1 MAILKDLIVN
11 GAARILGDTYAGKI
25 TATSFVKN
33 GGTSSQF
40 LMADGSVSTHSGVDK
55 VGTVTS
61 VAASAGA
68 GISVSGS
75 PITTSGTLTITN
87 TGVRSVAAGS
97 TANIIKVN
105 TNGTDTNI
113 TINNVAHATSAD
125 SATKATQDGNGNTIT
140 SKYVTLDT
148 AQTIAGAKTFSGGI
162 TMSSNIIPNTTDT
175 RNIGSSSVK
184 FANVYA
190 TTFNGVATNISTET
204 ATSNSSRAVFFAYE
218 GDTSR
223 VVYDNDFKYNPST
236 NTLSIGTGTLT
247 ATQYSGN
254 AATATKA
261 TQDGNGNTI
270 TSKYVTL
277 DTAQEIS
284 GAKTFNSN
292 VTISGS
298 YGIKFANNQL
308 SESTGGRLSVGTSG
322 QAAAQGFN
330 AGNLLISNTWAD
342 YTKVPTD
349 GIYCKGQIVSANSF
363 KLVNGTASQFLM
375 ADGTTKTL
383 STTVLQNN
391 TNPVTSGAVWSF
403 CDEFEEVT
411 ATALNYLNLS
421 KQDKLTAGS
430 GIALTQAS
438 GSAIISVAGVPRE
451 VLSATHAGLVQLRNN
466 NRLVPGQWYRITD
479 YNPTF
484 VGSSALLHSGA
495 LISGHHRFDI
505 LVMATSY
512 NTLAPDAYACR
523 HEGDTY
529 FQHCLLDKW
538 KLKYSLTDPYEDLG
552 LTGIKRYTWCDATTD
567 GGIIYEM
574 IDENNNQ
581 CPYDFKNVMI
591 QVYCRINAGKDNDL
605 YQEKDFGPY
614 GISSQNQKYYTFNL
628 RSEDSDNIDL
638 SVAVMDPSWGYS
650 TETAAPSHIDV
661 DIVCNNTIKPFLSR
675 LVDFYPLETITTL
688 NNTNPG
694 VCQRL
699 NEIVIDYRWD
709 GDSSDTAIIRNNVF
723 DNSCHSMF
731 YLPGTCWT
739 TFFSNNYFGKNCHDI
754 IFTCI
759 TTNEATVVDYINIG
773 NECNNIIINSSEL
786 ISIGDKSRGI
796 LIGKS
801 QNITVGRNCYNMSLP
816 KEFLTSDGYK
826 GYRCY
831 FGDECSY
838 IESIGGSMRHNV
850 FGCSCSG
857 IILDGSA
864 NNTFGDYC
872 SHIDLINASYNRFG
886 NYCGYITC
894 PASTNH
900 NTFGD
905 CCKYISVRSTS
916 SATYGPSNMT
926 FSSCTFDSNTCY
938 LHLIAA
944 RGLVHRK
951 HVLCSASG
959 TNTDSMVNFTVSTY
973 ATSATT
979 ADMYIGRLSNGAT
992 SLTERSPIY

>member
-75 PITTSGTLTITN
+75 PITSSGTLTITN
-87 TGVRSVAAGS
+87 TGVRSVTAGS
-97 TANIIKVN
+97 TANVIKVN
-105 TNGTDTNI
+105 TNGSEASI

-125 SATKATQDGNGNTIT
+125 SATTATNATN
-140 SKYVTLDT
+140 
-148 AQTIAGAKTFSGGI
+148 
-162 TMSSNIIPNTTDT
+162 
-175 RNIGSSSVK
+175 
-184 FANVYA
+184 A
-190 TTFNGVATNISTET
+190 TTATNLANKPSLTWT
-204 ATSNSSRAVFFAYE
+204 AASSASA
-218 GDTSR
+218 GS
-223 VVYDNDFKYNPST
+223 
-236 NTLSIGTGTLT
+236 TLT
-247 ATQYSGN
+247 VTAGGKTSDAITIN
-254 AATATKA
+254 KVRAAFTADSATKA
-261 TQDGNGNTI
+261 TQDGSGNTI
-270 TSKYVTL
+270 TSTYVKKSG
-277 DTAQEIS
+277 DTMTGSLTATSFVKS
-284 GAKTFNSN
+284 G
-292 VTISGS
+292 
-298 YGIKFANNQL
+298 
-308 SESTGGRLSVGTSG
+308 
-322 QAAAQGFN
+322 
-330 AGNLLISNTWAD
+330 
-342 YTKVPTD
+342 
-349 GIYCKGQIVSANSF
+349 
-363 KLVNGTASQFLM
+363 GTASQFLM

-383 STTVLQNN
+383 STTVSQNN

-484 VGSSALLHSGA
+484 VGSSAFLHSGA
-495 LISGHHRFDI
+495 LVSGHHRFDI

-552 LTGIKRYTWCDATTD
+552 LTGIKRYTWCDAATD

-591 QVYCRINAGKDNDL
+591 QVYCRINAGCYEDF
-605 YQEKDFGPY
+605 YEEGDFGPY
-614 GISSQNQKYYTFNL
+614 YGIGTSYQKYYTFNL
-628 RSEDSDNIDL
+628 RDEGSANNYDL

-650 TETAAPSHIDV
+650 TEGTDPSLIGI

-675 LVDFYPLETITTL
+675 LVDFYPSETITRL
-688 NNTNPG
+688 GNTNPG

-709 GDSSDTAIIRNNVF
+709 NDSLETAIIRNNVF
-723 DNSCHSMF
+723 DNGCHSMF

-739 TFFSNNYFGKNCHDI
+739 TLFSNNYFGKNCHDI
-754 IFTCI
+754 LFTS
-759 TTNEATVVDYINIG
+759 TNTNEPTAVGNINIG

-786 ISIGDKSRGI
+786 ISIGDDSCKI
-796 LIGKS
+796 LIGEGH
-801 QNITVGRNCYNMSLP
+801 NITVGRNCHNMSLP
-816 KEFLTSDGYK
+816 EQFLTPDGSSCYQ
-826 GYRCY
+826 CY
-831 FGDECSY
+831 FGDKCNN
-838 IESIGGSMRHNV
+838 IDFNDALSMRYNV
-850 FGCSCSG
+850 FGYSCNNITLG
-857 IILDGSA
+857 NQSA

-872 SHIDLINASYNRFG
+872 SYLNLTRAFGNRFG
-886 NYCGYITC
+886 NYCNYITC
-894 PASTNH
+894 PTLTRY

-905 CCKYISVRSTS
+905 YCNHISVKTS
-916 SATYGPSNMT
+916 PSATYSPSDRS
-926 FSSCTFDSNTCY
+926 FDYCTFDRNTCY
-938 LHLIAA
+938 LHLVAST
-944 RGLVHRK
+944 GNVQRK

-959 TNTDSMVNFTVSTY
+959 TSVSSVMNFTISTY
-973 ATSATT
+973 ATPATT

-992 SLTERSPIY
+992 TLTERSPIY

>member
-61 VAASAGA
+61 VAASSGA

-87 TGVRSVAAGS
+87 TGVRSVTAGS

-125 SATKATQDGNGNTIT
+125 SAT
-140 SKYVTLDT
+140 
-148 AQTIAGAKTFSGGI
+148 
-162 TMSSNIIPNTTDT
+162 
-175 RNIGSSSVK
+175 
-184 FANVYA
+184 
-190 TTFNGVATNISTET
+190 T
-204 ATSNSSRAVFFAYE
+204 ATSATNATTATNLANKPSLTWTAASSASA
-218 GDTSR
+218 GS
-223 VVYDNDFKYNPST
+223 
-236 NTLSIGTGTLT
+236 TLT
-247 ATQYSGN
+247 VTAGGKTSDAITIDKVRAAFTADSATNATNATN
-254 AATATKA
+254 AANATNATTATNLANKPSLTWTAASSASAGSTLTVTAGGKTSDAITINKVRAAFTADSATKA
-261 TQDGNGNTI
+261 TQDGSGNTI
-270 TSKYVTL
+270 TSTYVKKSG
-277 DTAQEIS
+277 DTMTGSLTATSFVKS
-284 GAKTFNSN
+284 G
-292 VTISGS
+292 
-298 YGIKFANNQL
+298 
-308 SESTGGRLSVGTSG
+308 
-322 QAAAQGFN
+322 
-330 AGNLLISNTWAD
+330 
-342 YTKVPTD
+342 
-349 GIYCKGQIVSANSF
+349 
-363 KLVNGTASQFLM
+363 GTASQFLM

-383 STTVLQNN
+383 STTVSQNN

-484 VGSSALLHSGA
+484 VGSSAFLHSGA
-495 LISGHHRFDI
+495 LVSGHHRFDI

-552 LTGIKRYTWCDATTD
+552 LTGIKRYTWCDAATD

-591 QVYCRINAGKDNDL
+591 QVYCRINAGCYEDF
-605 YQEKDFGPY
+605 YEEGDFGPY
-614 GISSQNQKYYTFNL
+614 YGIGTSYQKYYTFNL
-628 RSEDSDNIDL
+628 RDEGSANNYDL

-650 TETAAPSHIDV
+650 TEGTDPSLIGI

-675 LVDFYPLETITTL
+675 LVDFYPSETITRL
-688 NNTNPG
+688 GNTNPG

-709 GDSSDTAIIRNNVF
+709 DDSLETAIIRNNVF
-723 DNSCHSMF
+723 DNGCHSMF

-739 TFFSNNYFGKNCHDI
+739 TLFSNNYFGKNCHDI
-754 IFTCI
+754 LFTS
-759 TTNEATVVDYINIG
+759 TNTNEPTAVGNINIG

-786 ISIGDKSRGI
+786 ISIGDDSCKI
-796 LIGKS
+796 LIGEGH
-801 QNITVGRNCYNMSLP
+801 NITVGRNCHNMSLP
-816 KEFLTSDGYK
+816 EQFLTPDGSSCYQ
-826 GYRCY
+826 CY
-831 FGDECSY
+831 FGDECNN
-838 IESIGGSMRHNV
+838 IDFNDALSMRHSV
-850 FGCSCSG
+850 FGCSCNNITLGNQSV
-857 IILDGSA
+857 D
-864 NNTFGDYC
+864 NTFGDYC
-872 SHIDLINASYNRFG
+872 SYLNLTRASYNRFG
-886 NYCGYITC
+886 NYCNYITC
-894 PASTNH
+894 STSTSY

-905 CCKYISVRSTS
+905 YCNHISVRTTS
-916 SATYGPSNMT
+916 SATYSPSNRN
-926 FSSCTFDSNTCY
+926 FSYCTFDSNTCY
-938 LHLIAA
+938 LHLIASS
-944 RGLVHRK
+944 GIVQRK

-959 TNTDSMVNFTVSTY
+959 ANLNTMMNFTVSVNTTPTK
-973 ATSATT
+973 AT
-979 ADMYIGRLSNGAT
+979 ADMYIGRKSHGDT
-992 SLTERSPIY
+992 TLTERSPLY

>member
-1 MAILKDLIVN
+1 MAIL
-11 GAARILGDTYAGKI
+11 GDSTAISMNVLNTVEAGTIK
-25 TATSFVKN
+25 KR

-75 PITTSGTLTITN
+75 PITTSGTLSITN
-87 TGVRSVAAGS
+87 TGVRSVTAGS

-162 TMSSNIIPNTTDT
+162 TMSSNITPNTTNT

-190 TTFNGVATNISTET
+190 TTFNGVATNISTEA

-284 GAKTFNSN
+284 GAKTFNNN

-383 STTVLQNN
+383 STTVSQNN

-484 VGSSALLHSGA
+484 VGSSAFLHSGA
-495 LISGHHRFDI
+495 LVSGHHRFDI

-552 LTGIKRYTWCDATTD
+552 LTGIKKYTWCDAATD

-591 QVYCRINAGKDNDL
+591 QVYCRINAGKNEDL
-605 YQEKDFGPY
+605 YQEKDFGSY
-614 GISSQNQKYYTFNL
+614 GVSSQKYYTFNL
-628 RSEDSDNIDL
+628 RDESYDNFNDL

-650 TETAAPSHIDV
+650 TAFADTDFFSLNKGV

-675 LVDFYPLETITTL
+675 LADFYPLAIIASL
-688 NNTNPG
+688 GNTNPG

-699 NEIVIDYRWD
+699 NEIVIDYQWD
-709 GDSSDTAIIRNNVF
+709 GDSVDTAVIRDNVF
-723 DNSCHSMF
+723 DNGCHSMF
-731 YLPGTCWT
+731 YLPGACWT
-739 TFFSNNYFGKNCHDI
+739 TFFFNNYFGKNCHDI
-754 IFTCI
+754 IFTGRSS
-759 TTNEATVVDYINIG
+759 NVVNIESINIG
-773 NECNNIIINSSEL
+773 NECNNIIINSSKR
-786 ISIGDKSRGI
+786 ISIGDKSYDI
-796 LIGKS
+796 LIGKGR
-801 QNITVGRNCYNMSLP
+801 NITVGRNCHNMSLP
-816 KEFLTSDGYK
+816 EQSLTPDSSLCYQ
-826 GYRCY
+826 CY

-838 IESIGGSMRHNV
+838 IGSEDALSMRHNV
-850 FGCSCSG
+850 FGCSCNN
-857 IILDGSA
+857 IALDGSA
-864 NNTFGDYC
+864 NNNNTFGDYC
-872 SHIDLINASYNRFG
+872 SYLTLTQASYNRFG
-886 NYCGYITC
+886 NYCSYITC
-894 PASTNH
+894 PASTSY

-905 CCKYISVRSTS
+905 YCKYISVRTTPL
-916 SATYGPSNMT
+916 ATYGSSNRS
-926 FSSCTFDSNTCY
+926 FSYCTFDSNTCY
-938 LHLIAA
+938 LHLVAA
-944 RGLVHRK
+944 SGLVQRK

-959 TNTDSMVNFTVSTY
+959 TKVDKVMNFTVSTY

>member
-1 MAILKDLIVN
+1 MAIL
-11 GAARILGDTYAGKI
+11 GDSTAISMNVLNTVEAGTIK
-25 TATSFVKN
+25 KR

-75 PITTSGTLTITN
+75 PITTSGTLSITN
-87 TGVRSVAAGS
+87 TGVRSVTAGS

-148 AQTIAGAKTFSGGI
+148 AQTITGAKTFSGGI
-162 TMSSNIIPNTTDT
+162 TMSSNITPNTTNT

-190 TTFNGVATNISTET
+190 TTFNGVATNISTEA

-308 SESTGGRLSVGTSG
+308 SESTGGRLSVGTSE

-383 STTVLQNN
+383 STTVSQNN

-484 VGSSALLHSGA
+484 VGSSAFLHSGA
-495 LISGHHRFDI
+495 LVSGHHRFDI

-552 LTGIKRYTWCDATTD
+552 LTGIKKYTWCDAATD

-591 QVYCRINAGKDNDL
+591 QVYCRINAGKYDDL
-605 YQEKDFGPY
+605 YQETDFGALYY

-650 TETAAPSHIDV
+650 TGSAGSSFIDI

-675 LVDFYPLETITTL
+675 LVDFYPSETITSL
-688 NNTNPG
+688 GNTNPG

-699 NEIVIDYRWD
+699 NEIVIDYQWD

-723 DNSCHSMF
+723 DNGCHSMF
-731 YLPGTCWT
+731 YLPGACWT

-754 IFTCI
+754 IFTS
-759 TTNEATVVDYINIG
+759 TNTNEATAVGNINIG

-786 ISIGDKSRGI
+786 ISIGDDSCKI
-796 LIGKS
+796 LIGEGH
-801 QNITVGRNCYNMSLP
+801 NITVGRNCHNMSLP
-816 KEFLTSDGYK
+816 EQFLASDGSSCYQ
-826 GYRCY
+826 CY

-838 IESIGGSMRHNV
+838 IGFEDALSMRHNV
-850 FGCSCSG
+850 FGCSCNN
-857 IILDGSA
+857 ITLDNQSA

-872 SHIDLINASYNRFG
+872 SYLSLTRAFGNRFG
-886 NYCGYITC
+886 NYCNYITC
-894 PASTNH
+894 PTLTRY

-905 CCKYISVRSTS
+905 YCNHISVRTS
-916 SATYGPSNMT
+916 PLATYGPSDRS
-926 FSSCTFDSNTCY
+926 FDYCTFDSNTCY
-938 LHLIAA
+938 LHLVAST
-944 RGLVHRK
+944 GNVQRK

-959 TNTDSMVNFTVSTY
+959 TSVSSVMNFTISTY
-973 ATSATT
+973 ATPATT

-992 SLTERSPIY
+992 ALTERSPIY

>member
-1 MAILKDLIVN
+1 
-11 GAARILGDTYAGKI
+11 
-25 TATSFVKN
+25 
-33 GGTSSQF
+33 
-40 LMADGSVSTHSGVDK
+40 MADGSVSTHS
-55 VGTVTS
+55 
-61 VAASAGA
+61 
-68 GISVSGS
+68 
-75 PITTSGTLTITN
+75 
-87 TGVRSVAAGS
+87 
-97 TANIIKVN
+97 
-105 TNGTDTNI
+105 
-113 TINNVAHATSAD
+113 
-125 SATKATQDGNGNTIT
+125 
-140 SKYVTLDT
+140 YVTLDT

-162 TMSSNIIPNTTDT
+162 TMSSNITPNTTNT

-190 TTFNGVATNISTET
+190 TTFNGVATNISTEA

-308 SESTGGRLSVGTSG
+308 SESTGGRLSVGTSE

-484 VGSSALLHSGA
+484 VGSSAFLHSGA

-552 LTGIKRYTWCDATTD
+552 LTGIKKYTWCDAATD

-591 QVYCRINAGKDNDL
+591 QVYCRINAGKDRDL

-628 RSEDSDNIDL
+628 RREDADNIDL
-638 SVAVMDPSWGYS
+638 SVAVMNPSWGYS
-650 TETAAPSHIDV
+650 IEGTDTDFNNNEGV

-675 LVDFYPLETITTL
+675 LVDFYPLDTITGL

-709 GDSSDTAIIRNNVF
+709 VELIDTAVIRDNVF
-723 DNSCHSMF
+723 DNGCHSMF
-731 YLPGTCWT
+731 YLSGTSWT
-739 TFFSNNYFGKNCHDI
+739 THFFNNYFGKNCHDI
-754 IFTCI
+754 ML
-759 TTNEATVVDYINIG
+759 TNTNGRGTESVNINIG
-773 NECNNIIINSSEL
+773 NECYNIIINSSER
-786 ISIGDKSRGI
+786 ISIGDISRGI

-801 QNITVGRNCYNMSLP
+801 RNITVGRNCYSMSLP
-816 KEFLTSDGYK
+816 KDFLNPDSSQGY
-826 GYRCY
+826 YYY
-831 FGDECSY
+831 FGDECAY
-838 IESIGGSMRHNV
+838 IESKGNSMKHHNV
-850 FGCSCSG
+850 FGCSCNN
-857 IILDGSA
+857 ITLDRSA

-872 SHIDLINASYNRFG
+872 SSLTLTQASYNRFG
-886 NYCGYITC
+886 DYCSSLTLTQ
-894 PASTNH
+894 ASY

-905 CCKYISVRSTS
+905 CCKYISVRTS
-916 SATYGPSNMT
+916 PLATYGSSDRP
-926 FSSCTFDSNTCY
+926 FSYCTFDSNTRY
-938 LHLIAA
+938 LHLIAST
-944 RGLVHRK
+944 GNVQKK

-959 TNTDSMVNFTVSTY
+959 TSVSSVMNFTISTY
-973 ATSATT
+973 ATPATT